1 MQLFFRSFLIFVL
14 GVAAFVQ
21 VQAQVQNVCP
31 NIVLSR
37 CNQNVEFDWSH
48 TPAGSLNPASCAVGQ
63 GGNNS
68 VGSTCASVGTTVTAP
83 VEPGTY
89 RFKADSTAGA
99 GVSSDTCTVSYA
111 PGINCANQCRDGF
124 DNDGDGQ
131 VDAADTL
138 F

>member
-1 MQLFFRSFLIFVL
+1 MKLFTRSFLIIEL
-14 GVAAFVQ
+14 DVAAFA
-21 VQAQVQNVCP
+21 QAQVQNVCP

-83 VEPGTY
+83 V
-89 RFKADSTAGA
+89 AA
-99 GVSSDTCTVSYA
+99 GVYAFGALTTANDPVSSNTCTVSYA
-111 PGINCANQCRDGF
+111 PGINCANQCQDGF